1 MNTTQSISISDLRQ
15 NATAAVNAVIGTQ
28 IPTIIMRRSQPRAVL
43 VDVDYYQ
50 ALEDAVLDLTDSQE
64 AERAKK
70 EPRIPLLPYIKNASA
85 RLIYEA

>member
-28 IPTIIMRRSQPRAVL
+28 IPTIIMQRSQPRAVL

-70 EPRIPLLPYIKNASA
+70 EPRILFSTYLKKRRGAKAI
-85 RLIYEA
+85 